1 MVESNTINEND
12 SLTFE
17 TNWFATQV
25 DRCFETGSYGMG
37 IRLYTTDNYYVVI
50 SGISY
55 DTEHNILTVE
65 DNDNNVYEIR
75 SEPDIQL
82 FKDTILKK
90 WEKWDLEKG
99 EKMDEDRYDYKPW
112 ALASLKSLALE
123 LGVYKNTSD
132 EKFQRYVN

>member
-1 MVESNTINEND
+1 
-12 SLTFE
+12 
-17 TNWFATQV
+17 
-25 DRCFETGSYGMG
+25 
-37 IRLYTTDNYYVVI
+37 
-50 SGISY
+50 
-55 DTEHNILTVE
+55 
-65 DNDNNVYEIR
+65 YEIR